1 MPRASGADL
10 NGIRLVCLALFVVL
24 TPPYIMP
31 DLQDLPT
38 LDASPTAAQIA
49 EMREKAAAEGES
61 VQAVLPTD
69 ADVPKRLVVSPRGT
83 CVLLQDTREESFN
96 PSVDAADI
104 AEALSGALSE

>member
-1 MPRASGADL
+1 M
-10 NGIRLVCLALFVVL
+10 
-24 TPPYIMP
+24 
-31 DLQDLPT
+31 

-49 EMREKAAAEGES
+49 EMREKAAAEDES
-61 VQAVLPTD
+61 VQAALPTD

-104 AEALSGALSE
+104 AEALSGAFLE

>member
-1 MPRASGADL
+1 
-10 NGIRLVCLALFVVL
+10 
-24 TPPYIMP
+24 MP

-61 VQAVLPTD
+61 VQVALPTD

-83 CVLLQDTREESFN
+83 CVLLQDTREESFT
-96 PSVDAADI
+96 PAVDAADV
-104 AEALSGALSE
+104 AEALSGTIPE